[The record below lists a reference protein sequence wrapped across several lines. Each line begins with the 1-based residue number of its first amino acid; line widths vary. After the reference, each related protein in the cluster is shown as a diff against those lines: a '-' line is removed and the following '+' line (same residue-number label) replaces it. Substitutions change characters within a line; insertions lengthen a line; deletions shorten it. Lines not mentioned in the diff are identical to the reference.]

1 MGVRGLA
8 VEPRTPVG
16 REETQAF
23 IPRTKA
29 RRGVGGGVT
38 IYGLY
43 VTTLAGE
50 RGARGRGGG
59 SRGWLR

>member
-1 MGVRGLA
+1 M
-8 VEPRTPVG
+8 EPRTPVG

-29 RRGVGGGVT
+29 RRGGGGVT
-38 IYGLY
+38 IYGVY